1 MFQSEWS
8 APHEAVS
15 IKDVIIILKEIN
27 SNRNIVVHHDRILSG
42 INISSRELELTS
54 NFQGDE
60 QDPEWGTLLVKQ
72 PKTPLMRTSQG
83 PLIKSTKQKDFEYNF
98 ILPSYNVFSPSISSS
113 LDIHLQST
121 PLTSK
126 ALEAH
131 LLLFPST
138 PSYTFNPLYSSCRSL
153 CTSSAPLQ
161 CD

>member
-15 IKDVIIILKEIN
+15 IKGVIIILKEIN

-60 QDPEWGTLLVKQ
+60 QDREWGTLLVKQ

-83 PLIKSTKQKDFEYNF
+83 PLIKSTKQKD
-98 ILPSYNVFSPSISSS
+98 LSI
-113 LDIHLQST
+113 T
-121 PLTSK
+121 
-126 ALEAH
+126 
-131 LLLFPST
+131 
-138 PSYTFNPLYSSCRSL
+138 LYSLAIMYFLPRFHH
-153 CTSSAPLQ
+153 P
-161 CD
+161 